1 MDSEKQPTSRG
12 PFAIRIGWLIG
23 SMLASVFIGYLT
35 MPDMSPHLR
44 GDAWY
49 WLRLFWFGFIGTIS
63 SALILACFQRF
74 RISSM
79 QLIEFTLTFAIVSVF
94 YAEYNSA
101 VSEVIELE
109 NAYQEFV
116 DDLSR

>member
-1 MDSEKQPTSRG
+1 
-12 PFAIRIGWLIG
+12 
-23 SMLASVFIGYLT
+23 
-35 MPDMSPHLR
+35 
-44 GDAWY
+44 
-49 WLRLFWFGFIGTIS
+49 
-63 SALILACFQRF
+63 
-74 RISSM
+74 M

>member
-1 MDSEKQPTSRG
+1 
-12 PFAIRIGWLIG
+12 
-23 SMLASVFIGYLT
+23 
-35 MPDMSPHLR
+35 
-44 GDAWY
+44 
-49 WLRLFWFGFIGTIS
+49 
-63 SALILACFQRF
+63 
-74 RISSM
+74 M
-79 QLIEFTLTFAIVSVF
+79 QLIELTLTFAIVSVF